1 MEKWNRNERV
11 KYRIVWRFY
20 HILSFILYLRKGIHD
35 GEDWCIS
42 VHSWGSEE
50 YSGGP
55 IPFEIRRIVRRIR
68 VQTNGR
74 TSNIIPCCALQS
86 IPLSSTLSLFIV
98 DIERIFTLLSA
109 GHYSCWMVSPF
120 IVIPGKRVGERTV
133 SSKEEETNKIYAK
146 LKLKTLRRSSS
157 RRKSYLNTLVPLD
170 TDCFRGI
177 QDRGESERRQNT
189 NPSSVIK

>member
-1 MEKWNRNERV
+1 
-11 KYRIVWRFY
+11 
-20 HILSFILYLRKGIHD
+20 
-35 GEDWCIS
+35 
-42 VHSWGSEE
+42 
-50 YSGGP
+50 
-55 IPFEIRRIVRRIR
+55 
-68 VQTNGR
+68 
-74 TSNIIPCCALQS
+74 
-86 IPLSSTLSLFIV
+86 
-98 DIERIFTLLSA
+98 
-109 GHYSCWMVSPF
+109 MVSPF